1 MRNSFRIPKTIKT
14 SGCIILVVM
23 SSIDEHLLNK
33 LKQELELT
41 FKRKVEAKIKITN
54 LRSFYNSRRNQYS
67 SSQLLSRLRK
77 MERNPEDKILGIVDV
92 DLFSPGWE
100 FIFGEAE
107 INSGIGML
115 SLFRLKPENYGHKRN
130 AKLLKGRTL
139 KEAVHELGHLFG
151 LLHCESP
158 DCVMYFS
165 TDLKY
170 VDHKKLDFCS
180 ECQSKLNKS
189 FPKRIGVHYTF
200 SQ

>member
-23 SSIDEHLLNK
+23 SSIDEHPLNK
-33 LKQELELT
+33 LKQKLELT
-41 FKRKVEAKIKITN
+41 FKRQVETRIKIAN
-54 LRSFYNSRRNQYS
+54 LKPFYNSRRNQYS
-67 SSQLLSRLRK
+67 SSQLLSKLRK

-115 SLFRLKPENYGHKRN
+115 SLYRLKPENYSRKQN
-130 AKLLKGRTL
+130 AKLLELRTV
-139 KEAVHELGHLFG
+139 KEAAHELGHLFG
-151 LLHCESP
+151 LWHCENP

-170 VDHKKLDFCS
+170 VDHKKQDFCS
-180 ECQSKLNKS
+180 ECQAKLNKS
-189 FPKRIGVHYTF
+189 IPK
-200 SQ
+200 